1 MPKWGERLWDL
12 KWQIFAAGLLIFGLL
27 MAKGGLAALGPFLKF
42 ALPVGIA
49 AYVFKIVKQKVMASA
64 GNAIRKKFEDALR
77 QGVPGPQGPL
87 GARGPSASARPRD
100 DDKVI
105 DLCPKC
111 GSYLAAGHR
120 CKT

>member
-1 MPKWGERLWDL
+1 MPKWGERLWEL

-27 MAKGGLAALGPFLKF
+27 MVKGGLAALGPFMKF
-42 ALPVGIA
+42 AVPVAVA
-49 AYVFKIVKQKVMASA
+49 AYAFKFVKQKVMASA
-64 GNAIRKKFEDALR
+64 GHAIRKKFEDALR
-77 QGVPGPQGPL
+77 QGMQGPQGPQ
-87 GARGPSASARPRD
+87 GSTTAGARPRR

-111 GSYLAAGHR
+111 GSYLAPGHR